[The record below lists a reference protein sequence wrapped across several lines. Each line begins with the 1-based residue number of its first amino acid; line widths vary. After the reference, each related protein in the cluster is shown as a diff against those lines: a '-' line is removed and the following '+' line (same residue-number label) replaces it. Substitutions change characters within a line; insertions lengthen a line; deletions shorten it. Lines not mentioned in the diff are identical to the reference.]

1 MFCQQAVN
9 FQGPA
14 IIGLLTAAEEPPL
27 YLIVSLP
34 LSQFFVSSVV
44 DAFDFL
50 CALRGNKILTIRL
63 VIGKLSAMN
72 ALEIN
77 GLGKTYKNG
86 KIALNDVSL
95 TVPQGSFFA
104 LLGPNGA
111 GKSTMINILADTVR
125 QSAGKVSLLGHDLFS
140 DRTWCKRR
148 MGVVPQEIAFDP
160 FFTPREVL
168 HFTSGLFGCK
178 PEKLWIDELLER
190 LELTEHSSK
199 NTRQLSGGMRRRLLV
214 AQALVHRPELV
225 ILDEP
230 TAGVDV
236 GLRRRLWD
244 FMRELNDK
252 GTTILL
258 TTHYL
263 EEAEE
268 LCDQV
273 AIIDQG
279 TLLTAQPMKQ
289 LIQDVAS
296 SCLWLNY
303 AKPLSLT
310 QEDIHALSTYDP
322 KASDEG
328 VCLKLGR
335 HDDGNSTFHQAYEAA
350 VARFGP
356 PVDATVR
363 SEDLEDVFLRLTN
376 KGVLKP

>member
-1 MFCQQAVN
+1 MH
-9 FQGPA
+9 
-14 IIGLLTAAEEPPL
+14 
-27 YLIVSLP
+27 
-34 LSQFFVSSVV
+34 
-44 DAFDFL
+44 
-50 CALRGNKILTIRL
+50 
-63 VIGKLSAMN
+63 
-72 ALEIN
+72 ALEIH
-77 GLGKTYKNG
+77 GLGKTYNNG
-86 KIALNDVSL
+86 KTALNDVSL

-125 QSAGKVSLLGHDLFS
+125 PSCGSVSMFGHDMFAE
-140 DRTWCKRR
+140 RAWCKRR
-148 MGVVPQEIAFDP
+148 LGVVPQEIAFDP
-160 FFTPREVL
+160 FFTPHEVL
-168 HFTSGLFGCK
+168 RFTSGLFGCK
-178 PEKLWIDELLER
+178 PEKVWIDELLER
-190 LELTEHSSK
+190 LELTEHSRK

-236 GLRRRLWD
+236 GLRRRLWE
-244 FMRELNDK
+244 FMRELNRK

-303 AKPLSLT
+303 AKPLVLSADDL
-310 QEDIHALSTYDP
+310 QALSVYDP

-328 VCLKLGR
+328 ICLKLGR
-335 HDDGNSTFHQAYEAA
+335 LDDGNSTFHQAYEAA

-363 SEDLEDVFLRLTN
+363 SEDLEDVFLRLTE
-376 KGVLKP
+376 KGVVKP